1 MPAYKGATPTPA
13 AAPAAA
19 FSAST
24 PPSAISNQQSAIRMY
39 PQNPNEYYGKPHDS
53 QAPTGF
59 PVSAPSN
66 SYYSSDS
73 YSSNSHYHP
82 SALPSYPLQSK
93 PRVDW
98 STGLCDC
105 TSDVRNCCI
114 TCWCPCI
121 TFGQIAEILDKGS
134 TSCGASGALYT
145 LVACVTGC
153 ACLYSCFY
161 RAKMRQQFLLK
172 DKPCCDCLLHCCCEP
187 CALCQEYRELQNRG
201 FDMLIG
207 WHGNVEQRNRELAM
221 TTATAPAVE
230 QGMSR

>member
-1 MPAYKGATPTPA
+1 MYSQNPNAYGKPNN
-13 AAPAAA
+13 APAAA
-19 FSAST
+19 T
-24 PPSAISNQQSAIRMY
+24 
-39 PQNPNEYYGKPHDS
+39 
-53 QAPTGF
+53 TGF
-59 PVSAPSN
+59 PMSAPSN
-66 SYYSSDS
+66 SYYSTDS
-73 YSSNSHYHP
+73 YSSEPTTNSQYQP
-82 SALPSYPLQSK
+82 STLPSYHLRSK

-105 TSDVRNCCI
+105 TSDVKNCCI

-161 RAKMRQQFLLK
+161 RAKMRQQFSLK
-172 DKPCCDCLLHCCCEP
+172 DQPCCDCLVHCCCEP
-187 CALCQEYRELQNRG
+187 CALCQEYRELQNHG

-221 TTATAPAVE
+221 ATAPPAE
-230 QGMSR
+230 QGMTR

>member
-1 MPAYKGATPTPA
+1 
-13 AAPAAA
+13 
-19 FSAST
+19 
-24 PPSAISNQQSAIRMY
+24 MY
-39 PQNPNEYYGKPHDS
+39 PQSPNAYGKPPHNA
-53 QAPTGF
+53 QQPPAAGI
-59 PVSAPSN
+59 PVSTASN
-66 SYYSSDS
+66 SYYSTGS
-73 YSSNSHYHP
+73 YTESTNSQLPPPSYHP
-82 SALPSYPLQSK
+82 RPKQ

-105 TSDVRNCCI
+105 TSDVKNCCI

-145 LVACVTGC
+145 VVACVTGC

-161 RAKMRQQFLLK
+161 RSKMRHQFLLK
-172 DKPCCDCLLHCCCEP
+172 DDPCCDCLVHCCCEP

-201 FDMLIG
+201 FDLLIG
-207 WHGNVEQRNRELAM
+207 WHGNVEQRNRELAL

-230 QGMSR
+230 PGMTR